1 MAQVRIE
8 HVALW
13 VEDLDAVCAF
23 YERFFGAEVGP
34 RYVNAGKGFA
44 SRFLRWDAGARLEV
58 MTRRDVDQ
66 RAVPAGGTERLGLAH
81 VALGVGSD
89 DDVRRVTEAVRA
101 AGHVVVGEPRRTGD
115 GYYESVVLDPEG
127 NRVEVVATA

>member
-13 VEDLDAVCAF
+13 VEDLDGVCAF
-23 YERFFGAEVGP
+23 YEHFFGAEVGP
-34 RYVNAGKGFA
+34 RYVNEAKGFA
-44 SRFLRWDAGARLEV
+44 SRFLRWDGTARLEV
-58 MTRRDVDQ
+58 MTRRD
-66 RAVPAGGTERLGLAH
+66 AVRRSVPVGGPEWLGLAH
-81 VALGVGSD
+81 LALGVGSE

-101 AGHVVVGEPRRTGD
+101 AGHAVCGEPRRTGD
-115 GYYESVVLDPEG
+115 GYYESVVLEPEG